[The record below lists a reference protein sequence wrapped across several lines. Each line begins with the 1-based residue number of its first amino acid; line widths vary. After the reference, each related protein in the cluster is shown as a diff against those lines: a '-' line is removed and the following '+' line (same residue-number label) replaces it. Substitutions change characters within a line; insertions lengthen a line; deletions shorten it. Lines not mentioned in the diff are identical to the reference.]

1 MTATPRPPHRIT
13 RLAHALRARFPRAG
27 AALFWGWN
35 LVFLAFMTFGFAP
48 NLLPELVEASRSG
61 DIATG
66 FLLHAMVLTVIPALA
81 VGVAL
86 TRLARAPERLFAF
99 GYGIEGP
106 LMLLVGVRLFVIREL
121 TPAAAAMLAIAGL
134 GLAAYLW
141 VLLDRMPM
149 DARGSLAAGVRV
161 VGLSLL
167 VLVGLYAA
175 AWITFYA
182 VPLAVQAVAFVRHD
196 ILGNLSQALADLWR
210 SIRDFDWRSLA
221 AWRELPLIVFGSILF
236 ALTAALFVAMPVVIA
251 TLYARAW
258 AAAMRV
264 AGAHLGRRTAGA
276 LAAGTVAAAVAL
288 VAAADRQPQAAA
300 FAALATPPAD
310 AAAARALTGREA
322 ELRAGLLNAYLARY
336 RYFSAVGELRHLR
349 DLYTN
354 TAVDLTAARAAR
366 VQRAYEAL
374 VRPLLYRS
382 VVAAERRTAPGTR
395 TPQGLAF
402 TADAARA
409 AELYQRYFDRPI
421 DEAERPAIVAAV
433 RATWMVDQAEAARL
447 AVDDR
452 EVHLERQDVRVTEHG
467 DWAELE
473 LHEVYRNR
481 TTRRQEVVYHFTL
494 PESAVVTGVWL
505 GTSDDRDQRFA
516 FRVAPRGAAQQVYRE
531 EVRRRVDPALV
542 EQIGPRQYRLRVF
555 PVEPREWGF
564 GEDGRRMRAI
574 DGPPLHLWLTWRVL
588 AADGAWPLPRL
599 GELRNVYW
607 DASTARTVAG
617 AAVAGADPAWL
628 PAAVPAQSP
637 ITPAPHRVDFPDG
650 RTVLAQ
656 PAADIDA
663 AALAPGTRV
672 AVVVDRSRSMA
683 DRAPDVA
690 AALGD
695 LRARVAAGALA
706 VDVYLTASDFR
717 GEPPAVAAIDAVDAA
732 AILYFGGQHP
742 AELLAQAARLRG
754 PRAYAAI
761 LVLTDG
767 SRFSAP
773 PTGIDVDTP
782 AEPVWMVHLGGDF
795 PPGYDD
801 ATLEAIQAS
810 GGGVAAS
817 VGEALARLAAGA
829 AAPVGEAPAATASG
843 EPGTLPPAGGA
854 APGSG
859 DPAKPAVAATA
870 DLGRSDVVDGYR
882 WSVVRTADLAPAG
895 GGTAV
900 AAAGFALAAAGR
912 ADVRGAGTAPPASA
926 DTTLSASA
934 SPSVPLSPDPAF
946 APLAARRV
954 ILGELQAARGD
965 VERLPSLDR
974 LHALAAGHGIVTPYS
989 SMIVLVNA
997 AQQKRLDDLEQAGDR
1012 FAREVEATSEMPD
1025 PFAATAVPEPEE
1037 WLLVALAAA
1046 LLIGY
1051 AWRRPAAA

>member
-732 AILYFGGQHP
+732 AILYFGGSTRP
-742 AELLAQAARLRG
+742 SSWPRRRG
-754 PRAYAAI
+754 
-761 LVLTDG
+761 
-767 SRFSAP
+767 F
-773 PTGIDVDTP
+773 
-782 AEPVWMVHLGGDF
+782 
-795 PPGYDD
+795 
-801 ATLEAIQAS
+801 
-810 GGGVAAS
+810 
-817 VGEALARLAAGA
+817 
-829 AAPVGEAPAATASG
+829 
-843 EPGTLPPAGGA
+843 A
-854 APGSG
+854 APGPMPRSSSSPTG
-859 DPAKPAVAATA
+859 RASARRPQASTSTRRRSRCGWCTSAATSLRA
-870 DLGRSDVVDGYR
+870 TTTRPSRRSR
-882 WSVVRTADLAPAG
+882 P
-895 GGTAV
+895 
-900 AAAGFALAAAGR
+900 AAAASPRRSAR
-912 ADVRGAGTAPPASA
+912 RWRGWRQARRHRSARPPRQPPPASRA
-926 DTTLSASA
+926 RCHR
-934 SPSVPLSPDPAF
+934 
-946 APLAARRV
+946 LAARRPGPE
-954 ILGELQAARGD
+954 IPRSLRSPPRPTLADPTSSTATAGRSCAPPIWRPRGAGRPWQRRASRWPPRAAPMSAAR
-965 VERLPSLDR
+965 
-974 LHALAAGHGIVTPYS
+974 A
-989 SMIVLVNA
+989 
-997 AQQKRLDDLEQAGDR
+997 
-1012 FAREVEATSEMPD
+1012 
-1025 PFAATAVPEPEE
+1025 
-1037 WLLVALAAA
+1037 
-1046 LLIGY
+1046 
-1051 AWRRPAAA
+1051 RRPRHPRTRRCRRPRPRPCRCRPTRRSRRSRRGA